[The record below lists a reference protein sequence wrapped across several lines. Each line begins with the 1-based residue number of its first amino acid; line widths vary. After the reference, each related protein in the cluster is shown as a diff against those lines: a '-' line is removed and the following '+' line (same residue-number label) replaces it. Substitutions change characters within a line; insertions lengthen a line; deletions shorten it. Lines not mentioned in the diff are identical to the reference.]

1 MSNVLGFATAR
12 KTSRG
17 ELVASWLNGGEIRV
31 YDGDRPTDA
40 DTAISTQ
47 TNLVT
52 FDVPDPSGTATNGV
66 FVGEDI
72 SAATIIASGVAAWAR
87 VVDSSGAAIFDAD
100 VGLTGSGELIT
111 LDSLSLIQGSM
122 VSVTSFTLTER

>member
-1 MSNVLGFATAR
+1 MSNVLGFAIDR

-17 ELVASWLNGGEIRV
+17 ELVAGWLDGGEIRV
-31 YDGDRPTDA
+31 YDGARPDDA
-40 DTAISTQ
+40 DTAITTQ
-47 TNLVT
+47 ENLVT
-52 FDVPDPSGTATNGV
+52 FAIPDPSGTVTNGV

-72 SAATIIASGVAAWAR
+72 AAAVIIESGVASWAR
-87 VVDSSGAAIFDAD
+87 VVDSSAATIFDAD

-111 LDSLSLIQGSM
+111 LDSLSLIADAM